1 MSRAHFHS
9 GLVLDDNCRSSFSI
23 IDAVRR
29 PWEVIK
35 GSGATVGA
43 LVPVPN
49 QLVPVSTCCWRTG
62 TKSTGT
68 GTHML
73 LRTSALLVPVPH

>member
-23 IDAVRR
+23 IDAVER
-29 PWEVIK
+29 PREVIK

-62 TKSTGT
+62 
-68 GTHML
+68 
-73 LRTSALLVPVPH
+73 ALLVPVPNQLVPVPTFY